1 MAQPIDLTRLAPS
14 KPAIY
19 YPESDRQPMGETD
32 AHITVILYL
41 RQALRYFF
49 RQAEQV
55 YVAANM
61 FFYYREGEPDARCAP
76 DVFVVKG
83 VPKFDRR
90 TYKLWEEFVS
100 PCAVF
105 EITSPSTRVTDSGHK
120 KGLYEAL
127 KVEEYFLFDPLGEY
141 LKPSLQGFRL
151 QAGKYEPLA
160 LSPEGTLLSQALG
173 LILKPEG
180 GLLRVIDPT
189 TGESLPTLDEALEQ
203 TETALK
209 RAQVEAERAQAEA
222 ERADAAEAEVNRLR
236 AELARLRGELNQ
248 DG

>member
-1 MAQPIDLTRLAPS
+1 VIDL
-14 KPAIY
+14 
-19 YPESDRQPMGETD
+19 
-32 AHITVILYL
+32 
-41 RQALRYFF
+41 
-49 RQAEQV
+49 
-55 YVAANM
+55 
-61 FFYYREGEPDARCAP
+61 
-76 DVFVVKG
+76 
-83 VPKFDRR
+83 
-90 TYKLWEEFVS
+90 
-100 PCAVF
+100 
-105 EITSPSTRVTDSGHK
+105 GHK

-127 KVEEYFLFDPLGEY
+127 RVEEYFLFDPLGEY
-141 LKPSLQGFRL
+141 LKPKLQGFRL

-189 TGESLPTLDEALEQ
+189 TGEALPTLDEALEQ

-209 RAQVEAERAQAEA
+209 RAQVEAERAQAEAERAQAEA